1 MTKCVFPD
9 SIGNPGIIKILNRVQ
24 DSNEA
29 EMNLKQQDPEVYK
42 IIEGEKKRQKEG
54 LEMIASE
61 NYVSEAVLE
70 AMVSVFNN
78 KYSEGYPGKRYYGGQ
93 EFTDQIE
100 SLAQKRALDLFGLNE
115 EEWHANVQPHSG
127 SPANLE
133 VFFALAE
140 FGDTLMGMSLAQG
153 GHLTHGHKANFSGR
167 AYNFVQYSV
176 REDDQRIDYD
186 EVRRLAKEHKPKIII
201 SGATAYPRQIDFKK
215 FSQIAKEVGAIH
227 MADISHI
234 AGLIVGGE
242 HPSPFP
248 DVDVMTTT
256 THKTLRGPRGAFII
270 CKNEYAKAIDK
281 AVFPGMQGGPHE
293 HIIAGKAV
301 AFGEALKPEF
311 KEYARRIIENMNCFA
326 KTLLSYDF
334 DLVSGGTDN
343 HLILADLRSKNITGK
358 DFQDALGR
366 AAITVNKN
374 AIPGDPLPPVTTS
387 GIRVGVAALTTRGMG
402 IPEMQRIAEM
412 FNIVADNIEN
422 EEKLAEVKAEVKEM
436 CKNFPVPGVR

>member
-1 MTKCVFPD
+1 MDIKTQD
-9 SIGNPGIIKILNRVQ
+9 SEVNKIL
-24 DSNEA
+24 D
-29 EMNLKQQDPEVYK
+29 
-42 IIEGEKKRQKEG
+42 GEKLRQKEG

-70 AMVSVFNN
+70 AMGSIFTN

-93 EFTDQIE
+93 EFSDKIE
-100 SLAQKRALDLFGLNE
+100 SLAQKRALELFDLNE
-115 EEWHANVQPHSG
+115 EEWHVNVQPYSG

-153 GHLTHGHKANFSGR
+153 GHLTHGHKVNFSGK

-176 REDDQRIDYD
+176 KEDDQTIDYD
-186 EVRRLAKEHKPKIII
+186 EVRRLAIEHKPKIII
-201 SGATAYPRQIDFKK
+201 SGATAYPRKIDFQK
-215 FSQIAKEVGAIH
+215 FSDIAKEVGALH

-248 DVDVMTTT
+248 DADIVTTT
-256 THKTLRGPRGAFII
+256 THKTLRGPRGGMII
-270 CKNEYAKAIDK
+270 CKSQYAKAIDR

-311 KEYARRIIENMNCFA
+311 KEYAKRIVENMDCFA
-326 KTLLSYDF
+326 KTLLSFDF
-334 DLVSGGTDN
+334 NLVSGGTDN
-343 HLILADLRSKNITGK
+343 HLVLVDLRSKDITGK
-358 DFQDALGR
+358 DFEDALGK
-366 AAITVNKN
+366 AGITVNRN
-374 AIPGDPLPPVTTS
+374 AIPGDPLPPMTTS
-387 GIRVGVAALTTRGMG
+387 GIRVGVAAITTRGMG
-402 IPEMQRIAEM
+402 IPEMQRIAEI
-412 FNIVADNIEN
+412 FNLVCEDRDDEKKLNELKDEVA
-422 EEKLAEVKAEVKEM
+422 AM
-436 CKNFPVPGVR
+436 CKNFPVPGIE